1 MRHIATIKIESLTP
15 SAIGGPDPNTHDDI
29 FRVTSL
35 RGLAAWWLR
44 AIVSGAAYDKGDK
57 NHDEKAIQAQ
67 KRVFGATSKS
77 SLIIIKTKAE
87 NRREVNTQSIITIK
101 GPKAKA
107 KTTKKDQK
115 TEVKHIRLQ
124 LLMMGRRDFSKKL
137 ESMLKN
143 FDSTINVYSSAKTQK
158 LEEVLGL
165 HAIILSLLLEGL
177 GKGSRRGLGAV
188 KPSLVN
194 LSPEV
199 KKILQNEGCRGL
211 LELSSKGVN
220 ENTLK
225 MIIDDART
233 IAEKM
238 LENGTLGKIQAE
250 KQSHPPKIP
259 SLSKSAAEIYI
270 KRLEELR
277 NAQSNEDRLAKLN
290 TILKKLFLR
299 SVENLESLPNKLQ
312 GIDVQKNVLDA
323 TALGSYI
330 LGLPR
335 AAKPQKEHRYSVT
348 FNTRTTS
355 TVTARFVNFVPKDPK
370 KQYSGFAKIVKIGD
384 KGRYEHYRRP
394 SPVIVS
400 LLDEQTVVI
409 TFLKSSDWPEELQW
423 FTTREKEVEARGIND
438 AYKQVSEYL
447 SKNYQK
453 IWPCD

>member
-1 MRHIATIKIESLTP
+1 MDMRHIATIKIESLTP
-15 SAIGGPDPNTHDDI
+15 SAVGGPDPNTHDDI

-77 SLIIIKTKAE
+77 SLIIVKTKDYTTRKVDIQPLK
-87 NRREVNTQSIITIK
+87 NIGKK
-101 GPKAKA
+101 GRLVI
-107 KTTKKDQK
+107 
-115 TEVKHIRLQ
+115 EHIRLKL
-124 LLMMGRRDFSKKL
+124 LLMGKENSSKKNSML
-137 ESMLKN
+137 SRMLKN
-143 FDSTINVYSSAKTQK
+143 FNATITVYSSAKK
-158 LEEVLGL
+158 CELEEVLGL
-165 HAIILSLLLEGL
+165 HAIILSLLLGGL
-177 GKGSRRGLGAV
+177 GKGSRRAMGAV
-188 KPSLVN
+188 KISSVE
-194 LSPEV
+194 LSQRV
-199 KKILQNEGCRGL
+199 KEFLQKEGCGGL
-211 LELSSKGVN
+211 LQISQKVDEKM
-220 ENTLK
+220 LK
-225 MIIDDART
+225 TIIDDARK

-238 LENGTLGKIQAE
+238 LKEGVLGDIQTGE
-250 KQSHPPKIP
+250 LPSFPKIP
-259 SLSKSAAEIYI
+259 SLSKKAAEIYV
-270 KRLEELR
+270 KKLEELR
-277 NAQSNEDRLAKLN
+277 NMSCEKRLATLN
-290 TILKKLFLR
+290 SEILEKLFLR
-299 SVENLESLPNKLQ
+299 DARDLERLPNILQ
-312 GIDVQKNVLDA
+312 KTVKKDKVSEA

-335 AAKPQKEHRYSVT
+335 EAKKPPKDHRCRVI
-348 FNTRTTS
+348 FNTNTTIRS
-355 TVTARFVNFVPKDPK
+355 KKKASIVEEVPQERDE
-370 KQYSGFAKIVKIGD
+370 QYSGFVKFND
-384 KGRYEHYRRP
+384 KDKEYEHYRRP